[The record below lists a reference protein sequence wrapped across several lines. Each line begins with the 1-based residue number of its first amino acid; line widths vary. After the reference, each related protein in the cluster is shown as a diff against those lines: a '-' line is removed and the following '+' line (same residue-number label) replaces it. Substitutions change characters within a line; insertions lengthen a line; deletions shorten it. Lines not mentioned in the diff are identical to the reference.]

1 MNVNEKIKNY
11 REQNKWSQED
21 MANQLQMSSSAYAKI
36 ERGETRLH
44 LDKLQ
49 KIAQIFNIDLFE
61 LITMDGKNIILNIN
75 ESGESNNTNYSNAN
89 ETLVKDVENLQ
100 NLLQQKDI
108 LLAEKDQRINELQQ
122 QIQTLNDMINL
133 LKKQH

>member
-49 KIAQIFNIDLFE
+49 KIAQVFNIDLFE
-61 LITMDGKNIILNIN
+61 LMTMDGKNIILNIN

>member
-1 MNVNEKIKNY
+1 MNVHEKIKNY

-49 KIAQIFNIDLFE
+49 KIAQVFNIDLFE
-61 LITMDGKNIILNIN
+61 LMTMDGKNIILNIN

-108 LLAEKDQRINELQQ
+108 LLAEKGQRINELQQ

>member
-21 MANQLQMSSSAYAKI
+21 MANQLQMSPSAYAKI

-49 KIAQIFNIDLFE
+49 KIAQVFNIDLFE
-61 LITMDGKNIILNIN
+61 LMTMDGKNIILNIN

>member
-122 QIQTLNDMINL
+122 QIQTLNEMINL
-133 LKKQH
+133 LKK

>member
-89 ETLVKDVENLQ
+89 ETLIKDVENLQ

-122 QIQTLNDMINL
+122 QIQTLNEMINL
-133 LKKQH
+133 LKK

>member
-49 KIAQIFNIDLFE
+49 KIAQVFNIDLFE
-61 LITMDGKNIILNIN
+61 LMTMDGKNIILNIN

-133 LKKQH
+133 LKNQH